1 MIRMNVNRI
10 LPLMLLLV
18 LFASCSRKYKV
29 EGVSSVTSLDGKML
43 YLKTLR
49 DGQWIAIDSAE
60 VVHGLFSTS
69 GPSDSVMMVTLYMN
83 DEAIMPLVLENGK
96 IEVSISNSQ
105 LTAKGTPLNNA
116 LYEFIEKRNSL
127 ELKIEELEKTV
138 ARLKTELQKSEAEVA
153 AAKEKRTA
161 LYAKVEEIQQELQKA
176 VLKLPERQRL
186 VFNMKYFDDMKY
198 EDIAEVLDV
207 AVGTLKAT
215 YHNAVKKIEE
225 SLKISD
231 TLPSFE

>member
-127 ELKIEELEKTV
+127 ELKIEELEKKEARMVLDGAVKRKEQRTKVSTRSLKPPGCEPAADSGDSV
-138 ARLKTELQKSEAEVA
+138 AIPAGSISPGCGGKPAQAGDCRSGSLQRFRFAGAERSA
-153 AAKEKRTA
+153 GRAE
-161 LYAKVEEIQQELQKA
+161 
-176 VLKLPERQRL
+176 PER
-186 VFNMKYFDDMKY
+186 
-198 EDIAEVLDV
+198 
-207 AVGTLKAT
+207 
-215 YHNAVKKIEE
+215 
-225 SLKISD
+225 
-231 TLPSFE
+231 LPGRHL

>member
-1 MIRMNVNRI
+1 MNEISDEDIVRMFHSGNGEEKAFR
-10 LPLMLLLV
+10 LLV
-18 LFASCSRKYKV
+18 GKYSERLYWHIRKIVIGHEDSDDVLQNTFIKIWKGLREFRYEAKLFTWMYRVATNEAINFLSEKRRKTYGNSQ
-29 EGVSSVTSLDGKML
+29 EITPML
-43 YLKTLR
+43 ESQL
-49 DGQWIAIDSAE
+49 E
-60 VVHGLFSTS
+60 
-69 GPSDSVMMVTLYMN
+69 SDSFFCG
-83 DEAIMPLVLENGK
+83 D
-96 IEVSISNSQ
+96 S
-105 LTAKGTPLNNA
+105 
-116 LYEFIEKRNSL
+116 
-127 ELKIEELEKTV
+127 
-138 ARLKTELQKSEAEVA
+138 
-153 AAKEKRTA
+153 
-161 LYAKVEEIQQELQKA
+161 IQQELQKA

>member
-1 MIRMNVNRI
+1 MNEISDEDIVRMFHSGNEGEKAFR
-10 LPLMLLLV
+10 LLV
-18 LFASCSRKYKV
+18 EKYSERLYWHIRKIVIGHEDSDDVLQNTFIKIWKGLKEFRYEAKLFTWMYRVATNEAINFLS
-29 EGVSSVTSLDGKML
+29 EITPSLENQL
-43 YLKTLR
+43 
-49 DGQWIAIDSAE
+49 E
-60 VVHGLFSTS
+60 
-69 GPSDSVMMVTLYMN
+69 SDSFFCG
-83 DEAIMPLVLENGK
+83 D
-96 IEVSISNSQ
+96 SIQ
-105 LTAKGTPLNNA
+105 
-116 LYEFIEKRNSL
+116 R
-127 ELKIEELEKTV
+127 
-138 ARLKTELQKSEAEVA
+138 
-153 AAKEKRTA
+153 
-161 LYAKVEEIQQELQKA
+161 ELQKA

>member
-127 ELKIEELEKTV
+127 ELKIEELEKKVYLEIVTG
-138 ARLKTELQKSEAEVA
+138 QKPLSYFDEFVKEWNRQGGEKIRGEVA
-153 AAKEKRTA
+153 
-161 LYAKVEEIQQELQKA
+161 QELKG
-176 VLKLPERQRL
+176 R
-186 VFNMKYFDDMKY
+186 
-198 EDIAEVLDV
+198 
-207 AVGTLKAT
+207 
-215 YHNAVKKIEE
+215 
-225 SLKISD
+225 
-231 TLPSFE
+231 

>member
-127 ELKIEELEKTV
+127 ELKIEELEMNDYIKEFISTNYENV
-138 ARLKTELQKSEAEVA
+138 LGPSVFMMMCSTLPYPIMTPQIEDIIRTAPQTFKSSPLVREFLDK
-153 AAKEKRTA
+153 AKE
-161 LYAKVEEIQQELQKA
+161 
-176 VLKLPERQRL
+176 
-186 VFNMKYFDDMKY
+186 NMK
-198 EDIAEVLDV
+198 L
-207 AVGTLKAT
+207 
-215 YHNAVKKIEE
+215 IEE
-225 SLKISD
+225 HRRMEESGKINN
-231 TLPSFE
+231 